1 MKTVTTIKLTQ
12 EGAMTIL
19 RGALDKARSLGV
31 PASVA
36 VVDDGGHL
44 IAFGRSEE
52 AELYSVA
59 ISQAKARSAALT
71 GFPPGKKNPTENNR
85 QNYHH
90 AIAIPLAGGPGS
102 FVTIPGGFPIMVNGR
117 CIGAVGAS
125 GAAKN
130 DIEIAQAGVA
140 AFEQS

>member
-1 MKTVTTIKLTQ
+1 MKTRTSIKLTQ
-12 EGAMTIL
+12 EGAL
-19 RGALDKARSLGV
+19 AVLHGALDKAQALGV
-31 PASVA
+31 AASVA

-59 ISQAKARSAALT
+59 IAQAKARSAALT
-71 GFPPGKKNPTENNR
+71 KFPSGKKSPSGNER
-85 QNYHH
+85 DDHH
-90 AIAIPLAGGPGS
+90 AIAITLAAGAGS
-102 FVTIPGGFPIMVNGR
+102 FVTIPGGFPIMTNGT
-117 CIGAVGAS
+117 CVGAVGAS

-140 AFEQS
+140 AFNKAG